1 MRTLAIALT
10 AAAIAAPILTAP
22 IALADNK
29 RLNDGVAANV
39 YTTQHQAGCTNDL
52 KIDPKLRLAAEWH
65 ADDVLENRSLAGE
78 LGSDGSTPQSRAQA
92 AGYVGAVDETVAINP
107 ALAITGIEI
116 LRQWYDNPAYL
127 AVLRDCRYTQIGV
140 WSESVLDRTVVVA
153 VYGAPALPAVE
164 PTADRTPALVADPVR
179 LEYQR

>member
-10 AAAIAAPILTAP
+10 AVAATVPILTAP

-29 RLNDGVAANV
+29 RLNDDVAANV

-52 KIDPKLRLAAEWH
+52 KIDPKLRLAAQWH
-65 ADDVLENRSLAGE
+65 ADDVLGNRSLSGE
-78 LGSDGSTPQSRAQA
+78 LGSDDSTPQSRTRA

-116 LRQWYDNPAYL
+116 LRQWYDSPAYL
-127 AVLRDCRYTQIGV
+127 AVMQDCRYTQIGV

-153 VYGAPALPAVE
+153 VYGAPAQPAVG
-164 PTADRTPALVADPVR
+164 PTTARTPA
-179 LEYQR
+179 